1 MYTSLSPWTEIESV
15 LRPASIVHF
24 VPSSRVTDSAPSAF
38 SLDSYQ
44 QLSGLSLSGWRY
56 IPGHL
61 FPGLTASWTGYLSLW
76 LSSLQ
81 MVSEGLS
88 SLIKQFPFFYF
99 IGFICL
105 DPRFLNLELWFYVG
119 GLCDLRWK
127 LQKMS
132 QQQKVSYSTLR
143 KISLEWNARWC
154 WDVSG
159 GSPMLH
165 HVISLQPWFRT
176 QNVCAS
182 LMQGMILCSTDK
194 HCLRFETIG
203 CFEFQGS

>member
-15 LRPASIVHF
+15 LRPSSVVHF
-24 VPSSRVTDSAPSAF
+24 VPSSRVTDSAHSAF

-44 QLSGLSLSGWRY
+44 QLSGLSLSGYRY
-56 IPGHL
+56 IPSHL
-61 FPGLTASWTGYLSLW
+61 FPGLRASWTGYLSLW

-81 MVSEGLS
+81 MVSVGLS
-88 SLIKQFPFFYF
+88 SLINNSLFLFY
-99 IGFICL
+99 
-105 DPRFLNLELWFYVG
+105 WFYLSRSQILKSWVMILCG

-132 QQQKVSYSTLR
+132 QQQKVSYCTLR
-143 KISLEWNARWC
+143 KISLEWNACWC

-176 QNVCAS
+176 QNMCAS
-182 LMQGMILCSTDK
+182 LMQGIILCSTDK

>member
-15 LRPASIVHF
+15 LRPSSVIHF

-44 QLSGLSLSGWRY
+44 QLSGLSLSGYRY

-61 FPGLTASWTGYLSLW
+61 FLGLRASWTGYLSLW

-81 MVSEGLS
+81 MVSVGLS
-88 SLIKQFPFFYF
+88 SLINNSLFLFY
-99 IGFICL
+99 
-105 DPRFLNLELWFYVG
+105 WFYLSRSQILKSWVMILCG

-132 QQQKVSYSTLR
+132 QQQKVSYCTLR
-143 KISLEWNARWC
+143 KISLEWNACWC

-176 QNVCAS
+176 QNMCAS
-182 LMQGMILCSTDK
+182 LMQGIILCSTDK